1 MNILEKS
8 DALFSVLE
16 QALNHA
22 LHHIIPS
29 IPTKVNGKKVSF
41 VILELDSRFEDCPQ
55 LCVGYGNDTPD
66 NYDTDRFPE
75 WTAFLSAYTDLDDYL
90 YLLGAAKP
98 DPGLRRLI
106 GSELI
111 LRCAKVFKDFK
122 AQGGFN
128 RFQKYPMNLLVTD
141 RYDSDEDYLYAES
154 RWEQLSIKFQALNR
168 KKQKALERLAAQAE
182 KKALA
187 APQRK
192 SNQEKLIEGAVLK
205 GQSLWDL
212 IRDHPEDSKL
222 HLMCLDKLA
231 EQDKKILHARRLLIP
246 ILHHW
251 SYELPAHSMLC
262 ELIDEKW
269 QPILRALMVT
279 RNGGQGSNFTPA
291 HLYIPYAQFFPTWE
305 AFLQELT
312 TLGVPPEYLTW
323 KYLKPVAKKIMGEH
337 SEYYL
342 RMELEELVARL
353 RSADAQSLSSYYN
366 EWFVDLEKL
375 SETNPDLVKE
385 ATLKI
390 LESSQYRGSHVMLTE
405 YALRFVSQYRLIEAY
420 PHILRGLREGDLR
433 KKNDTFYGSAVSTL
447 VTLAPEKAKQDMKEM
462 LPLDPEKPVDW
473 NALDEAQLDR
483 KSALLAGRFYA
494 GDVNE
499 ATTQALRALADFLLG
514 LKEFG
519 WLHPY
524 IANRIL
530 QAVWQS
536 GARELK
542 DIGHAFAKAQFLS
555 RCGKEVQTNSTSLF
569 WANAVM
575 PRAKQI
581 VEEF

>member
-1 MNILEKS
+1 MDIQEKS

-16 QALNHA
+16 QALNQA

-29 IPTKVNGKKVSF
+29 IPAEVDGKKVGF

-55 LCVGYGNDTPD
+55 LCVGYGDDLPD
-66 NYDTDRFPE
+66 NYDTGAFPE
-75 WTAFLSAYTDLDDYL
+75 WAAFLSAYSDLDDYL
-90 YLLGAAKP
+90 YLLGAAKA

-111 LRCAKVFKDFK
+111 LRCTKVFKEFK
-122 AQGGFN
+122 TQGGFS
-128 RFQKYPMNLLVTD
+128 RFHSKPTFLVTD
-141 RYDSDEDYLYAES
+141 RYNSDEDYLYAES

-182 KKALA
+182 KKALT
-187 APQRK
+187 APQPKTR
-192 SNQEKLIEGAVLK
+192 QEKLIEEAVLK

-212 IRDHPEDSKL
+212 IRDHPGDSKL
-222 HLMCLDKLA
+222 HLLCLDKLA
-231 EQDKKILHARRLLIP
+231 EQDKNILHARRLLIP

-251 SYELPAHSMLC
+251 SWELPEHNKLC
-262 ELIDEKW
+262 ELIDQKW
-269 QPILRALMVT
+269 QPILRALMVK
-279 RNGGQGSNFTPA
+279 RNGVQGSNFTPA
-291 HLYIPYAQFFPTWE
+291 HLYIPYAKFFATWE
-305 AFLQELT
+305 EFLQELT
-312 TLGVPPEYLTW
+312 ILVVPPEYLTW
-323 KYLKPVAKKIMGEH
+323 RYLKPVAKKILGEH

-342 RMELEELVARL
+342 RMELEALVDRL

-390 LESSQYRGSHVMLTE
+390 LESSQYRGSHVMLTVHV
-405 YALRFVSQYRLIEAY
+405 LRFVSQYRLIEAY
-420 PHILRGLREGDLR
+420 PHILQGLLEGDLR
-433 KKNDTFYGSAVSTL
+433 QKDASYYGSAVSTL
-447 VTLAPEKAKQDMKEM
+447 VTLTPEKAKQDFKEM

-473 NALDEAQLDR
+473 SALDEVQLDR

-494 GDVNE
+494 GDVNDL
-499 ATTQALRALADFLLG
+499 TTQALRALTDFLLG

-542 DIGHAFAKAQFLS
+542 EIGHAFAKAQFLS
-555 RCGKEVQTNSTSLF
+555 RCGKEVQTNPNSLY

-581 VEEF
+581 IEKF